1 MKNSEKIM
9 ELLTEA
15 VEMIKED
22 DEYVYTEL
30 KNVLDS
36 KSLNIEKKCMYIF
49 NISDE
54 YGLVEEGLY
63 GIQKD
68 SRSEY
73 NNKLVKVDEL
83 LES

>member
-54 YGLVEEGLY
+54 YGLVEE
-63 GIQKD
+63 
-68 SRSEY
+68 
-73 NNKLVKVDEL
+73 
-83 LES
+83 